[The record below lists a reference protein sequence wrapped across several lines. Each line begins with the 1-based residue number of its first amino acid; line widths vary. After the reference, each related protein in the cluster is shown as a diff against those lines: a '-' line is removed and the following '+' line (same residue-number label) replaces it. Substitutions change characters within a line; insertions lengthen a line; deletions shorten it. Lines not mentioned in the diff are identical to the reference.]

1 MSTWIARE
9 ALVRD
14 QLMGPLPWTHRK
26 KLLRKTL
33 TLTLRTLTF
42 CCSVGKLSTASNWV
56 AEIAVDARIGIREAY
71 IRKLLISATIK
82 VARQEPQWQGH
93 TVSHLY

>member
-1 MSTWIARE
+1 MDSPEE
-9 ALVRD
+9 AVEEDTYFNFKDVDFL
-14 QLMGPLPWTHRK
+14 
-26 KLLRKTL
+26 LLR
-33 TLTLRTLTF
+33 RQA
-42 CCSVGKLSTASNWV
+42 VYWV
-56 AEIAVDARIGIREAY
+56 AEIAVDARIGIREAW